1 MKNRISITI
10 SDVRGA
16 RHYSISAFVKKFV
29 LLITAL
35 SLGVVL
41 MVMLSFIWTYQQYSQ
56 LKYLQYQ
63 SESAFLAKIEQYQT
77 QRERIVAEK
86 KYLLEQLD
94 VTERQVVFLDET
106 LRSLEDL
113 VGSHAEHDDANIEE
127 RVKLLQLSALE
138 KQFLLQALP
147 TGRPV
152 IEFQGV
158 SSGYG
163 WRSHPV
169 RGTREFHSGID
180 YRGSRGDGVIATADG
195 IVEYAGYSKGTGYG
209 NLIILSH
216 AFGFR
221 TYYAHLDRLDVRPG
235 QYVRNGELIGTIGN
249 TGVSTGPHLHYEVTF
264 IQRKLDP
271 ASFVQWSIENYED
284 IFEEIEGVPWVS
296 LVQAVHQQ
304 VQKMERL
311 LSQKGLE
318 FAESSSN

>member
-10 SDVRGA
+10 SDIRGA
-16 RHYSISAFVKKFV
+16 KHYSISAFLKKFV
-29 LLITAL
+29 LLIL
-35 SLGVVL
+35 VLGLVLAVVT
-41 MVMLSFIWTYQQYSQ
+41 MTSFIWTYQQYEQ
-56 LKYLQYQ
+56 LKYRQYQ
-63 SESAFLAKIEQYQT
+63 SESAFLTRIEQYQI
-77 QRERIVAEK
+77 QRERIIAENNH
-86 KYLLEQLD
+86 LLDQLD

-113 VGSHAEHDDANIEE
+113 VGVQSEQESFDIEE

-152 IEFQGV
+152 VDFQGV

-180 YRGSRGDGVIATADG
+180 YRGNRGDGVIATADG
-195 IVEYAGYSKGTGYG
+195 IVEFAGYSKGSGYG

-221 TYYAHLDRLDVRPG
+221 TYYAHLDSMHVRPG
-235 QYVRNGELIGTIGN
+235 QYVRSGELIGAIGN

-271 ASFVQWSIENYED
+271 SPFVQWTLENYED
-284 IFEEIEGVPWVS
+284 IFEQVEGVPWGS

-311 LSQKGLE
+311 LSQRGLE
-318 FAESSSN
+318 SAVN

>member
-10 SDVRGA
+10 SDIRGA
-16 RHYSISAFVKKFV
+16 KHYSISAFLKKFV
-29 LLITAL
+29 LLIFV
-35 SLGVVL
+35 LGLTLAVV
-41 MVMLSFIWTYQQYSQ
+41 VMMSFIWTYDQYEQ
-56 LKYLQYQ
+56 LKYRQYQ
-63 SESAFLAKIEQYQT
+63 SESAFLARIEQYQV
-77 QRERIVAEK
+77 QRDRIIAEK
-86 KYLLEQLD
+86 NYVLDQLD
-94 VTERQVVFLDET
+94 ATERQVVFLDET

-113 VGSHAEHDDANIEE
+113 VGTQSEQDVFDIEE

-152 IEFQGV
+152 ADFQGV

-180 YRGSRGDGVIATADG
+180 YRGNRGDGVIATADG
-195 IVEYAGYSKGTGYG
+195 IVEFAGYSKGSGYG

-221 TYYAHLDRLDVRPG
+221 TYYAHLDSMQVRPG
-235 QYVRNGELIGTIGN
+235 QYVRSGELIGGIGN

-271 ASFVQWSIENYED
+271 APFVRWNLENYED
-284 IFEEIEGVPWVS
+284 IFEQVEGVPWGS

-311 LSQKGLE
+311 LSQKGS
-318 FAESSSN
+318 ESAVN

>member
-1 MKNRISITI
+1 MKNRISITV
-10 SDVRGA
+10 SDIRGA
-16 RHYSISAFVKKFV
+16 KHYSVSAFLKKFV
-29 LLITAL
+29 LLVLAV
-35 SLGVVL
+35 SLFMSLLVVL
-41 MVMLSFIWTYQQYSQ
+41 GFIWTYQQYEQ
-56 LKYLQYQ
+56 IKYQQYQ
-63 SESAFLAKIEQYQT
+63 SESAYLARMAQYQV
-77 QRERIVAEK
+77 QRDRIAEQK
-86 KYLLEQLD
+86 QQLLYELST
-94 VTERQVVFLDET
+94 TERQVVFLDET

-113 VGSHAEHDDANIEE
+113 VGSPHGQDEYPIEE

-152 IEFQGV
+152 SNFQGV

-163 WRSHPV
+163 WRQHPV

-195 IVEYAGYSKGTGYG
+195 IVEYASYNKGSGYG

-221 TYYAHLDRLDVRPG
+221 TFYAHLDTMNVRAG
-235 QYVRNGELIGTIGN
+235 QYVHSGDLIGTIGN

-271 ASFVQWSIENYED
+271 APFVEWNLENYEN
-284 IFEEIEGVPWVS
+284 IFEQVEGVPWGS

-304 VQKMERL
+304 VQKTERL
-311 LSQKGLE
+311 LSQKG
-318 FAESSSN
+318 FESEAN